1 MIALALFL
9 LFTGVPLLETW
20 ILIEVGR
27 VVGGAE
33 TVFWLFA
40 MGVAGAWLGKR
51 AGSGVLRQVQQDLQ
65 AGRSPA
71 DSVIEGL
78 LVVIGAVL
86 LVTPGLLS
94 DLTGLLLFIPQ
105 VRRFLA
111 PRFKARML
119 RWLASRGSGGFSF
132 SAGPM
137 GSGPGARAPAGEAAN
152 PSSGPKK
159 SFDHP
164 SF

>member
-1 MIALALFL
+1 MTALALFL

-94 DLTGLLLFIPQ
+94 DLTGLLLFIPP

-111 PRFKARML
+111 PRFKARVL
-119 RWLASRGSGGFSF
+119 GWLASRGSGGFSF
-132 SAGPM
+132 SE
-137 GSGPGARAPAGEAAN
+137 GSTRPGAAARPPAGEAAN